1 MAFWGGAFVFDGIPC
16 EEYELM
22 VYDVG
27 SHAQSNSR
35 FASGVSIVEEKI
47 PTRWKPYF
55 YGVKFEDKLNFT
67 LVFGV
72 NEQRVSANDYLSRQ
86 EMETVASWLTGH
98 NGYKWL
104 EIIQP
109 DMEYARYRCII
120 TGLEVIEFGWIPW
133 ALKATVEC
141 DGPYAYERSKT
152 FTYTGSGKFSL
163 YNESGHNGYYYP
175 VLDLALSGGG
185 NISIINESDKNREF
199 KLTGI
204 PASVKKIQVDCD
216 HGIITCD
223 AGINMYPYC
232 NLNFL
237 RLKRGRNILNITNSG
252 TTQITC
258 EFPVNAGG

>member
-22 VYDVG
+22 VYDLG
-27 SHAQSNSR
+27 SHTQSNSR

-72 NEQRVSANDYLSRQ
+72 NEQRVSANDFLTRQ

-104 EIIQP
+104 EVIQP
-109 DMEYARYRCII
+109 DMEYSRYHCMI
-120 TGLEVIEFGWIPW
+120 TGIEVVEFEWIPW

-141 DGPYAYERSKT
+141 DGPYAYRRPKT

-175 VLDLALSGGG
+175 ILDISLPGGG
-185 NISIINESDKNREF
+185 DISIINESDRDREL
-199 KLTGI
+199 KLTGV
-204 PASVKKIQVDCD
+204 PASVKAIHVDCD
-216 HGIITCD
+216 HGILTCD
-223 AGINMYPYC
+223 AGINIYPYC

-237 RLKRGRNILNITNSG
+237 RLKRGRNKLNIISPG
-252 TTQITC
+252 TVNITC